1 MIYYYAFCDI
11 HGKVGE
17 EYGENIPN
25 AKNHAWEDCSK
36 HKTNGAGCS
45 GQVRPKVASRTVLPN
60 GKKRYKYSLLKEA
73 DNPNNTTSKST
84 AFAARKQENV
94 FKPANTDLH
103 LYGNS
108 KVCLTDS
115 KGYAM
120 PKNMSP
126 AEIVL
131 DASEGFIPLWA
142 ENVNLRWRFNR
153 NSLLYFENPQLAKD
167 AIRELF
173 SEAILKWDYAA
184 PIKFSEREDAW
195 DFEISVRHSDNC
207 SSYGCTLA
215 SAFFPDAGRHELV
228 IYPKMFTQS
237 RKEQVDT
244 LIHEIGHIF
253 GLRHFF
259 ADIEEREWPSEIYGK
274 HNPFSIMNYGNKSEL
289 TEDDKSDLSEL
300 YKKVWNGELKNING
314 TPIVLVKPYHQLA

>member
-1 MIYYYAFCDI
+1 MIYYYGYCET
-11 HGKVGE
+11 HGKVGD
-17 EYGENIPN
+17 EYGENILN
-25 AKNHAWEDCSK
+25 AKQKAWEDCNRHRNSISGY
-36 HKTNGAGCS
+36 H
-45 GQVRPKVASRTVLPN
+45 GQVRPKVASRMLLPN
-60 GKKRYKYSLLKEA
+60 GKKRYSYSFLKEE
-73 DNPNNTTSKST
+73 DNPEYKASNTN
-84 AFAARKQENV
+84 AFASRKSKNV
-94 FKPANTDLH
+94 FKSAQTDVH
-103 LYGNS
+103 LYGKS

-131 DASEGFIPLWA
+131 DASEGFIPLWD

-167 AIRELF
+167 AIRNLF

-184 PIKFSEREDAW
+184 PVKFSEREDAW

-207 SSYGCTLA
+207 NNYGCTLA

-259 ADIEEREWPSEIYGK
+259 ADIKESDWPSEIYGK
-274 HNPFSIMNYGNKSEL
+274 HNPFSIMNYGHKSEL

-314 TPIVLVKPYHQLA
+314 TRIVLVKPYHQLF